1 MLSLSCHFL
10 GTDASRIIVAPSVKW
25 IIYDFSC
32 FHLLFLGSVELRSV
46 LASLN
51 IYPLYTDFCKQLL
64 LWVNFGWWFSSQG
77 FSLCDFDE
85 ERWHMLQNSLL
96 FCLQQMTVRSCIGM
110 IKCVLWQQAVQPVG
124 VRKLKEREKERVL
137 PQTSLHVCFKNCIAF
152 PQSLLLPM
160 LHYNLTSS
168 DTFIIWHFSK
178 VYGLFP
184 EEKFTQWL
192 SFRTGK
198 TLVFS
203 LLPTL
208 NNRSASHYL
217 LQLLNYTRPLW
228 LFSFVFLP

>member
-32 FHLLFLGSVELRSV
+32 FRLLFLGSDELRSV
-46 LASLN
+46 LVSPN

-77 FSLCDFDE
+77 FSLCDLDE

-110 IKCVLWQQAVQPVG
+110 IECVLWQQAVQPVG

-137 PQTSLHVCFKNCIAF
+137 PQTHCTSVFKAVWPFLNLNYDQWFIIVWPEVTHSL
-152 PQSLLLPM
+152 
-160 LHYNLTSS
+160 Y
-168 DTFIIWHFSK
+168 DTFLRFMGFFLRKISHSADTLSGQETLSSSAF
-178 VYGLFP
+178 FP
-184 EEKFTQWL
+184 
-192 SFRTGK
+192 
-198 TLVFS
+198 
-203 LLPTL
+203 
-208 NNRSASHYL
+208 H
-217 LQLLNYTRPLW
+217 
-228 LFSFVFLP
+228 